1 MKIKRK
7 GERASPRGR
16 KSHHPAASE
25 REARHN
31 GSKKFD
37 LEGIAALSG
46 AAILFEVQLPRQ
58 KGPQFAA
65 LLSAFLFSLVDGI
78 GLQELG

>member
-7 GERASPRGR
+7 GERGHPAPATSQ
-16 KSHHPAASE
+16 HPAASK

-58 KGPQFAA
+58 KGPHFAA

-78 GLQELG
+78 GLQ